1 VDKDEKGQFIEG
13 NKCGKGRPK
22 GSQNKITR
30 DIKEVINKFLEYLT
44 DDKIKDIAERV
55 DSVKPEV
62 LINFVSKI
70 APKDLNI
77 SGELKTSH
85 LSRSIDR
92 MIDKEK
98 DSVSKT
104 E

>member
-1 VDKDEKGQFIEG
+1 MGFEKGRDKTGGRQ
-13 NKCGKGRPK
+13 KGT
-22 GSQNKITR
+22 QNKITR
-30 DIKEVINKFLEYLT
+30 DIKEVVNKFLEYLT

-77 SGELKTSH
+77 SGELKKSP
-85 LSRSIDR
+85 LSESIDR
-92 MIDKEK
+92 LIDKDK
-98 DSVSKT
+98 DSVSK
-104 E
+104 

>member
-1 VDKDEKGQFIEG
+1 MGFEKGREKTGGRQ
-13 NKCGKGRPK
+13 KGT
-22 GSQNKITR
+22 QNKITR
-30 DIKEVINKFLEYLT
+30 DIKEVVNKFLEYLT

-77 SGELKTSH
+77 SGELKKSP
-85 LSRSIDR
+85 LSESID
-92 MIDKEK
+92 KLLE
-98 DSVSKT
+98 SENTNVSK
-104 E
+104 EE